1 MKYSYRKGFLWL
13 LIYFLLALIPLII
26 GVLGRI
32 PEYRGFALELG
43 VALGFIGLGMLG
55 LQFLFSGRIKQIAPT
70 YGMDNILQY
79 HREMG
84 ILAFIFILAHPII
97 LIISEPEFLNYFSP
111 AENLPRAFAL
121 VFVLVAVIIV
131 TASSLWRLKFGLSY
145 EYWRLLHGLLSLA
158 VVFIGVAHS
167 IQVSYYL
174 NNLWQQVL
182 LAIIFGGFAYL
193 VIHTRIIRPW
203 LSRKKPYIVKEVIA
217 ERDDCWTLNLQPAGH
232 KGMRFRCGQFV
243 WITLGETPFSLQQHP
258 FTIASACNDRKILL
272 TAKASGDF
280 TSTWKNIVPGTKTF
294 LEGPFGSFT
303 PEPSKNIF
311 MIMGGIGITPG
322 MSFLRTM
329 RKEKDPRQ
337 AVLLYANPDW
347 ETVTFR
353 EELDEISKDIN
364 LKLVHVLEEPP
375 KNWQGETGLINV
387 ELLKKYLPEKPEDF
401 AYYLCGPKPMQDAA
415 ELSLRDL
422 GIDWRLIYS
431 ERFEII

>member
-280 TSTWKNIVPGTKTF
+280 TSTWKNIQPGTKAF
-294 LEGPFGSFT
+294 IEGPFGSFT

-311 MIMGGIGITPG
+311 MVMGGIGVTPG

-329 RKEKDPRQ
+329 REQKDPRQ

-353 EELDEISKDIN
+353 EELDEFSKDIN

>member
-13 LIYFLLALIPLII
+13 LIYFLLALLPMII

-32 PEYRGFALELG
+32 PEYRGFALEIG

-121 VFVLVAVIIV
+121 VFVLVAIIIL
-131 TASSLWRLKFGLSY
+131 TSSSIWRLRFGLSY
-145 EYWRLLHGLLSLA
+145 EYWRLLHGFLSLA
-158 VVFIGVAHS
+158 VIFIGVLHS
-167 IQVSYYL
+167 IQVSHYL
-174 NNLWQQVL
+174 NSLWQQVL
-182 LAIIFGGFAYL
+182 LAIIFGTFAYL

-203 LSRKKPYIVKEVIA
+203 LSRRKPYIVKEIIA
-217 ERDDCWTLNLQPAGH
+217 ERDDCWTLNLEPAGH
-232 KGMRFRCGQFV
+232 KGMRFRCGQFA
-243 WITLGETPFSLQQHP
+243 WITLGKTPFSLQQHP

-280 TSTWKNIVPGTKTF
+280 TSTWKNIQPGTKAF

-311 MIMGGIGITPG
+311 MVMGGIGVTPG

-329 RKEKDPRQ
+329 KKGKDPRQ
-337 AVLLYANPDW
+337 AILLYANPDW
-347 ETVTFR
+347 ERVTFR
-353 EELDEISKDIN
+353 EELEEISKEIN

-375 KNWQGETGLINV
+375 ENWQGETGLINI
-387 ELLKKYLPEKPEDF
+387 ELLKKHLPEKPEEF

>member
-13 LIYFLLALIPLII
+13 LIYFLLALLPLLI
-26 GVLGRI
+26 GVLGRM

-121 VFVLVAVIIV
+121 IFVLVAVIIL
-131 TASSLWRLKFGLSY
+131 TASSLWRLRFGLSY

-158 VVFIGVAHS
+158 VVFIGVVHS

-174 NNLWQQVL
+174 NNLWQQFL

-217 ERDDCWTLNLQPAGH
+217 ERDDCWTLSLEPAGH

-258 FTIASACNDRKILL
+258 FTIASACNERKILL

-280 TSTWKNIVPGTKTF
+280 TSTWKNIQPGTKAF

-311 MIMGGIGITPG
+311 MVMGGIGVTPG

-329 RKEKDPRQ
+329 QEEKDPRQ
-337 AVLLYANPDW
+337 AILLYANPDW
-347 ETVTFR
+347 ERVTFR
-353 EELDEISKDIN
+353 EELEEISKEIN
-364 LKLVHVLEEPP
+364 LKLVHILEEPP
-375 KNWQGETGLINV
+375 ENWQGETGMI
-387 ELLKKYLPEKPEDF
+387 EFETIKKHLPEKPEDF

>member
-13 LIYFLLALIPLII
+13 LIYFLLALLPLLI
-26 GVLGRI
+26 GVLGRM

-121 VFVLVAVIIV
+121 IFVLVAVIALTV
-131 TASSLWRLKFGLSY
+131 SSLWRLKFGLSY
-145 EYWRLLHGLLSLA
+145 EYWRLLHGFLSLA
-158 VVFIGVAHS
+158 VVFIGVVHS

-174 NNLWQQVL
+174 NNLWQQFL

-217 ERDDCWTLNLQPAGH
+217 ERDDCWTLSLEPAGH

-258 FTIASACNDRKILL
+258 FTIASACNERKILL

-280 TSTWKNIVPGTKTF
+280 TSTWKNIQPGTKAF

-311 MIMGGIGITPG
+311 MVMGGIGVTPG

-329 RKEKDPRQ
+329 QEEKDPRQ
-337 AVLLYANPDW
+337 AILLYANPDW
-347 ETVTFR
+347 ERVTFR
-353 EELDEISKDIN
+353 EELEEISKEIN
-364 LKLVHVLEEPP
+364 LKLVHILEEPP
-375 KNWQGETGLINV
+375 ENWQGETGMI
-387 ELLKKYLPEKPEDF
+387 EFETIKKHLPEKPEDF

>member
-1 MKYSYRKGFLWL
+1 MKYSYKKAFLWL
-13 LIYFLLALIPLII
+13 LLYFLLALLPLVIA
-26 GVLGRI
+26 VPGRI
-32 PEYRGFALELG
+32 PEYRGFALEAG

-84 ILAFIFILAHPII
+84 ILAFLFIMAHP
-97 LIISEPEFLNYFSP
+97 LIIIISDPEFLIYFSP

-121 VFVLVAVIIV
+121 VFALVAVIIL

-145 EYWRLLHGLLSLA
+145 EYWRLIHGFLSLA
-158 VVFIGVAHS
+158 VIFIGVVHS
-167 IQVSYYL
+167 IQVSHYL
-174 NNLWQQVL
+174 NALWQQALLVL
-182 LAIIFGGFAYL
+182 IFGAFAYL
-193 VIHTRIIRPW
+193 VIHTRIIRPC
-203 LSRKKPYIVKEVIA
+203 LSKKKPYIVTEVSA
-217 ERDDCWTLNLQPAGH
+217 ERDDCWTLHLKPAGH
-232 KGMRFRCGQFV
+232 KGIQFRCGQFV

-258 FTIASACNDRKILL
+258 FTIASACNDTNILL

-280 TSTWKNIVPGTKTF
+280 TSTWKNIQPGTKAF

-311 MIMGGIGITPG
+311 MVMGGIGVTPG

-329 RKEKDPRQ
+329 HAENDPRP

-347 ETVTFR
+347 EKVTFR

-375 KNWQGETGLINV
+375 KDWQGETGIIDF
-387 ELLKKYLPEKPEDF
+387 ELLKKHLPEKPEEY
-401 AYYLCGPKPMQDAA
+401 AYYICGPKPMQDSA
-415 ELSLRDL
+415 ELAIRDL

>member
-1 MKYSYRKGFLWL
+1 MKYSYRNGFLWL
-13 LIYFLLALIPLII
+13 LIYFLLALLPLLI
-26 GVLGRI
+26 GVLGRM

-111 AENLPRAFAL
+111 EENLPRAFAL

-131 TASSLWRLKFGLSY
+131 TASSLWRLRFGLSY
-145 EYWRLLHGLLSLA
+145 EYWRLLHGFLSLA
-158 VVFIGVAHS
+158 VIFIGVVHS

-174 NNLWQQVL
+174 NNLWQQVM
-182 LAIIFGGFAYL
+182 LAIIFGAFAYL
-193 VIHTRIIRPW
+193 VIHTRIVRPW
-203 LSRKKPYIVKEVIA
+203 LSRKKPYIVTEVIA
-217 ERDDCWTLNLQPAGH
+217 ERDDCWTLSLEPSGH
-232 KGMRFRCGQFV
+232 DGMRFRCGQFV

-280 TSTWKNIVPGTKTF
+280 TSTWKNIQPGTKAF

-303 PEPSKNIF
+303 SEPSKNIF
-311 MIMGGIGITPG
+311 MIMGGIGVTPG

-353 EELDEISKDIN
+353 EELYDISKDIN

-375 KNWQGETGLINV
+375 ENWQGETGLINI
-387 ELLKKYLPEKPEDF
+387 ELLKKHLPEKPEEF

>member
-1 MKYSYRKGFLWL
+1 M
-13 LIYFLLALIPLII
+13 
-26 GVLGRI
+26 

-121 VFVLVAVIIV
+121 IFVLVAVIIL
-131 TASSLWRLKFGLSY
+131 TASSLWRLRFGLSY

-158 VVFIGVAHS
+158 VVFIGVVHS

-174 NNLWQQVL
+174 NNLWQQFL

-217 ERDDCWTLNLQPAGH
+217 ERDDCWTLSLEPAGH

-258 FTIASACNDRKILL
+258 FTIASACNERKILL

-280 TSTWKNIVPGTKTF
+280 TSTWKNIQPGTKAF

-311 MIMGGIGITPG
+311 MVMGGIGVTPG

-329 RKEKDPRQ
+329 QEEKDPRQ
-337 AVLLYANPDW
+337 AILLYANPDW
-347 ETVTFR
+347 ERVTFR
-353 EELDEISKDIN
+353 EELEEISKEIN
-364 LKLVHVLEEPP
+364 LKLVHILEEPP
-375 KNWQGETGLINV
+375 ENWQGETGMI
-387 ELLKKYLPEKPEDF
+387 EFETIKKHLPEKPEDF